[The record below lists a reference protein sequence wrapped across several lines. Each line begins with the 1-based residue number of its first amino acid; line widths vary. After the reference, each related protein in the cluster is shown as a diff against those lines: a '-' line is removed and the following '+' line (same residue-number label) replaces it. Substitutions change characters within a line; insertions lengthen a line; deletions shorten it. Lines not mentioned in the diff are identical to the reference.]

1 MFKSIRFDDMKK
13 KIIGYHLRLVE
24 NQLLKLVRKTIK
36 YLPCLSD
43 MSWSLDNQVVGDRR
57 HIQNFPPNKWKW
69 SKRIRISSFYNSHCF
84 NGPGHWATMADIR
97 NQWKPNMCFLMK
109 DHATKWADSQFLQA
123 SESSCQFAGICIWW
137 RNMFTCTLS
146 PQSANSRW
154 WRPPQLKSPDS
165 LMNKWEDKEKDE
177 GWGGV

>member
-1 MFKSIRFDDMKK
+1 MIWKK
-13 KIIGYHLRLVE
+13 NYWLLPEVSGKPTLESSQE
-24 NQLLKLVRKTIK
+24 NK

-69 SKRIRISSFYNSHCF
+69 SKRIRISSFCNSHCF

-97 NQWKPNMCFLMK
+97 YQWKPNMCFLMK
-109 DHATKWADSQFLQA
+109 DHATKWAESQFLQA
-123 SESSCQFAGICIWW
+123 SESSCQFAGNCIWW

-154 WRPPQLKSPDS
+154 WRHPQLKWPRFF
-165 LMNKWEDKEKDE
+165 NE
-177 GWGGV
+177 